1 MTAKDLA
8 QLYYLRR
15 EIEMDTLRL
24 KNLERDLRRTRWP
37 DLIRDIRDIIEAK
50 LQRCVAQRD
59 TMEQYISSIQDSF
72 IQQIFTLRYVEGLP
86 WLKVSLRLGGV
97 NTPENLRMIAS
108 RYLKRNR
115 TGN

>member
-1 MTAKDLA
+1 MTNDELA
-8 QLYYLRR
+8 QLHYLRR
-15 EIEMDTLRL
+15 EIEMDTPRL

-50 LQRCVAQRD
+50 RQRCVAQRD
-59 TMEQYISSIQDSF
+59 TMEQYISSIQDF
-72 IQQIFTLRYVEGLP
+72 YIQQIFTLRYVEDLS

-97 NTPENLRMIAS
+97 NTPENLRMITS

-115 TGN
+115 AGD

>member
-1 MTAKDLA
+1 MTNEELA

-15 EIEMDTLRL
+15 EIEMDALRL

-37 DLIRDIRDIIEAK
+37 NLIWDIRDTIEAK
-50 LQRCVAQRD
+50 RRRCVAQRD
-59 TMEQYISSIQDSF
+59 TMEQYISSIQDSY

-86 WLKVSLRLGGV
+86 WLKVSLRLGGM

-108 RYLKRNR
+108 RYLKRSHV
-115 TGN
+115 G